1 MYGPAVEALARKV
14 AADAGALTDEW
25 NGYAV
30 LQPTSAA
37 TGALDVGFV
46 PGPTALPLS
55 KLKVVYLLGE
65 DGLALHDMA
74 SDAFVVYQGH
84 HGDAGAESA
93 DLVLPAA
100 AYTEQ
105 SGTYVNTEGRVQRAA
120 RAADR
125 RATPERTGRSCAPWP
140 PPSTCRCRTARSP
153 TSASAWVSS
162 RRTSR
167 STLRRRAVVGRA
179 GGDDAR
185 LPGRGGRPAADGA
198 ARR

>member
-1 MYGPAVEALARKV
+1 M
-14 AADAGALTDEW
+14 
-25 NGYAV
+25 

-37 TGALDVGFV
+37 PGALDVGFV

-105 SGTYVNTEGRVQRAA
+105 SGTYVNTEGRVPRAA
-120 RAADR
+120 RAA
-125 RATPERTGRSCAPWP
+125 APP
-140 PPSTCRCRTARSP
+140 
-153 TSASAWVSS
+153 
-162 RRTSR
+162 
-167 STLRRRAVVGRA
+167 
-179 GGDDAR
+179 
-185 LPGRGGRPAADGA
+185 GA
-198 ARR
+198 ARAGRSRMHI

>member
-1 MYGPAVEALARKV
+1 MSRWSARWPVPAPTKSGHPSRRATPSPFLSDVLYAFPAARNGGHYSGSSPFAATLAAAERPAVLVGTGALNDGGVHGPAVEALARKV

-105 SGTYVNTEGRVQRAA
+105 SGTYVNTEGRVQRGG
-120 RAADR
+120 
-125 RATPERTGRSCAPWP
+125 ATAF
-140 PPSTCRCRTARSP
+140 
-153 TSASAWVSS
+153 
-162 RRTSR
+162 
-167 STLRRRAVVGRA
+167 
-179 GGDDAR
+179 
-185 LPGRGGRPAADGA
+185 
-198 ARR
+198 